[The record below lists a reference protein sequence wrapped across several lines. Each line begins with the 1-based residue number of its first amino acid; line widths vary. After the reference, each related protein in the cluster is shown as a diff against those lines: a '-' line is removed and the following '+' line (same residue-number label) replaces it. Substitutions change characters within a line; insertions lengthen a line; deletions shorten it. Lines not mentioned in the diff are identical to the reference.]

1 MAMDAEFEGWLK
13 ELAGPGGSDLYVT
26 VNAPP
31 AWRGDTGFKNL
42 REKPLTSDE
51 ITRVIKSFMGEKQ
64 YKEFETTGEFNM
76 ATVMEGVG
84 RFRLNLFKQRGMP
97 GLVARIIRAKI
108 PTLADLKLPAL
119 LGDMVMEK
127 RGLIFM
133 VGGTGSGKSTSLA
146 AMIGHRNESAPGH
159 IITIEDPVEFVHDHK
174 KCIVT
179 QREVGVDTDSFDA
192 ALKNTLR
199 QHPDMI
205 LIGEIRDMKT
215 MEHALNIAETGHL
228 AMATL
233 HANNAN
239 QAIER
244 VVNLF
249 PNEMHHQILLNLSLN
264 LRGIISQRLVPKVG
278 GGRTAALEIMLNQG
292 YVKELIAKG
301 EVKEI
306 KKIMEESVHL
316 GMQTFDQALLNLF
329 KSGQITEDTALA
341 EADNAGD
348 LKMKIKQEQIASGGK
363 SGLKDLDT
371 SALKLG

>member
-1 MAMDAEFEGWLK
+1 MDAEFEGWLK

-26 VNAPP
+26 VGAAP

-42 REKPLTSDE
+42 RDKPLTADE

-76 ATVMEGVG
+76 ATVMDGVG

-108 PTLADLKLPAL
+108 PSLADLKLPAL

-244 VVNLF
+244 VINMF

-264 LRGIISQRLVPKVG
+264 LRSIISQRLVPKVG
-278 GGRTAALEIMLNQG
+278 GGRTAALEILLNQG
-292 YVKELIAKG
+292 YIKELIARG
-301 EVKEI
+301 EVKDI
-306 KKIMEESVHL
+306 KKIMDESVHL
-316 GMQTFDQALLNLF
+316 GMQTFDGALLKLF
-329 KSGQITEDTALA
+329 KAGEITEETALA

-348 LKMKIKQEQIASGGK
+348 LKLKIKQEQMTTTGTG
-363 SGLKDLDT
+363 GLKGMDT
-371 SALKLG
+371 SKLSLG

>member
-1 MAMDAEFEGWLK
+1 MIDAEFQGWLK

-42 REKPLTSDE
+42 REKPLSTEE
-51 ITRVIKSFMGEKQ
+51 ITRIVKSFMTEKQ

-97 GLVARIIRAKI
+97 GIVARIIRAKI

-119 LGDMVMEK
+119 LGDMVLEK

-174 KCIVT
+174 QCIVT

-199 QHPDMI
+199 QHPDLI

-264 LRGIISQRLVPKVG
+264 LRGIISQRLVPKIG
-278 GGRTAALEIMLNQG
+278 GGRCAALEILLNQG
-292 YVKELIAKG
+292 YIKDLIAKG
-301 EVKEI
+301 EVKEV

-329 KSGQITEDTALA
+329 KSGQISEDTALA

-348 LKMKIKQEQIASGGK
+348 LKMKIKQEQIAGGGK
-363 SGLKDLDT
+363 GGLKDMDT
-371 SALKLG
+371 SKLSLG